1 MAWVGESLIFGFS
14 KQDYLVHDFVSSTEK
29 ELFSTGKHPEPLV
42 AKVGANRIAL
52 SRDEMIVF
60 LNAKGERRR
69 RFVGS
74 CSWTFRL

>member
-14 KQDYLVHDFVSSTEK
+14 KQDYQMYDFVSNVSK
-29 ELFSTGKHPEPLV
+29 DLFSTGRHPEPLV

-60 LNAKGERRR
+60 LNAKGKLGLRR
-69 RFVGS
+69 
-74 CSWTFRL
+74 

>member
-1 MAWVGESLIFGFS
+1 MRVWTVFDAMFKNSRIEAGTNKNIPCMES
-14 KQDYLVHDFVSSTEK
+14 YADFEIV
-29 ELFSTGKHPEPLV
+29 
-42 AKVGANRIAL
+42 VGANRIAL

-69 RFVGS
+69 RIVGS